1 MGLKIARGL
10 MGILGLIG
18 GFFLTQYGL
27 TVFSYGSQSVLLH
40 WGLIASGSVLCGLI
54 GLIIAKPLYDKAL
67 YATRWLETKLKK
79 MPLADLIAAMIG
91 LIAGL
96 LVAFLVSGAL
106 KTLPV
111 VGDFMPLIATLILGY
126 LGVSVGYRWRD
137 VVAAFLEG
145 LHNVRKRE
153 KPSKK
158 IVEDAGMPA
167 GCVPKVLDTSVIIDG
182 RIIGVCRTGFLEGPL
197 VITDFILD
205 ELRHIADS
213 ADAQK
218 RNRGRRGL
226 DVLNELRELDIEV
239 KSWHEDYKDI
249 AEVDSKLVRLA
260 QDLKGCVVTN
270 DYNLNKVAS
279 FNEVRVL
286 NVNELAG
293 AIKTV
298 LLPGEPMRIHVA
310 NAGKEADQGVGYLDD
325 GTMVVIEN
333 GKKLIGETID
343 AVVTSVIQTNAGRM
357 IFAKPAEEG

>member
-1 MGLKIARGL
+1 
-10 MGILGLIG
+10 
-18 GFFLTQYGL
+18 
-27 TVFSYGSQSVLLH
+27 
-40 WGLIASGSVLCGLI
+40 
-54 GLIIAKPLYDKAL
+54 
-67 YATRWLETKLKK
+67 
-79 MPLADLIAAMIG
+79 
-91 LIAGL
+91 
-96 LVAFLVSGAL
+96 
-106 KTLPV
+106 
-111 VGDFMPLIATLILGY
+111 MPLIATLILGY

-197 VITDFILD
+197 VITDFVLD